1 MRLHILVEGP
11 SDEAFLTPWL
21 PKLLGPAHTFKI
33 LVHQGKGKLPD
44 DLKAKPEAKHRGLLD
59 QLPAKLRAYN
69 SALKSDTDRVV
80 VLVDLDDGDCKKL
93 LVKLKKAAALCAPK
107 LAVLFRI
114 AIEESEAFFLGD
126 TSAIKRAY
134 PSAKLGKL
142 RNHEHDSICG
152 TWEKLREIIGEH
164 DSYEDKIGWAEAIGP
179 HLSIKWKSGRGANK
193 STSFCKLCEG
203 LLVLCGEIV

>member
-33 LVHQGKGKLPD
+33 LVHQGKGKLPS
-44 DLKAKPEAKHRGLLD
+44 DLQAKPQTKHRGLLD

-69 SALKSDTDRVV
+69 IQLKADTDRVV
-80 VLVDLDDGDCKKL
+80 VLVDLDDDDCVKL
-93 LVKLKKAAALCAPK
+93 LSRLKNTAAVCSPK
-107 LAVLFRI
+107 LAILFRI

-126 TSAIKRAY
+126 SPAIKKAF
-134 PSAKLGKL
+134 PGAKLGKL

-164 DSYEDKIGWAEAIGP
+164 DTYEDKVGWAEAIGP
-179 HLSIKWKSGRGANK
+179 HLSIKWKTGRGINK
-193 STSFCKLCEG
+193 SPSFSKLCKG
-203 LLVLCGEIV
+203 LLVLCGEIH